1 MGSGQSVTVTGDGGF
16 LMKIQE
22 LETAVRLRLGFGV
35 LVFRDDGDGVI
46 RWTTAP
52 TIGSSRADV

>member
-1 MGSGQSVTVTGDGGF
+1 VTVTGDGGF